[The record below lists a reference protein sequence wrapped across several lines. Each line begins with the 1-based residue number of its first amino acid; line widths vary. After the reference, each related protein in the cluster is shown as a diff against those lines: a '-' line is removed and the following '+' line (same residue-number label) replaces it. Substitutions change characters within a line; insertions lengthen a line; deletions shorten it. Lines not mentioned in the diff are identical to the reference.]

1 MSLGSRK
8 ETRHSGH
15 SRVLMPVLLSACAI
29 PISMLF
35 WIVNVAYSILW
46 PDTAN
51 STEEHSVISP
61 WRWLAAVIIPLMFT
75 TWGLRKK
82 SLDISGGILG
92 FFMGFILT
100 LSSFAHLM
108 ALVAFFVTGSKVTKF
123 RSVQKK
129 KIEADFKEGGQRNWI
144 QVLCNAG
151 MATQLAL
158 LYLLDVGS
166 GERPIDFDKEYRSS
180 WLSIGII
187 GAFACCNGDTW
198 ASEIGTVVGMGDPF
212 LITTRRSVPRGTNGG
227 VSWMG
232 LICSIVGGLVVGLSY
247 YIVVLNTVD
256 TAVLQLAAPQ
266 WPIIVVAAFG
276 GLFGSI
282 LDSILGATLQY
293 SGVDEKGTIVERPGK
308 GVRHICGKQ
317 ILDNHSVNL
326 LSTIGI
332 TLILPRIAN
341 IFWP

>member
-1 MSLGSRK
+1 
-8 ETRHSGH
+8 
-15 SRVLMPVLLSACAI
+15 
-29 PISMLF
+29 
-35 WIVNVAYSILW
+35 
-46 PDTAN
+46 
-51 STEEHSVISP
+51 
-61 WRWLAAVIIPLMFT
+61 
-75 TWGLRKK
+75 
-82 SLDISGGILG
+82 
-92 FFMGFILT
+92 MGFILT

-108 ALVAFFVTGSKVTKF
+108 ALMTFFVTGSKVTKF
-123 RSVQKK
+123 RSAQKK
-129 KIEADFKEGGQRNWI
+129 KMEVDFKEGGQRNWI
-144 QVLCNAG
+144 QVLCNGG

-187 GAFACCNGDTW
+187 GAFACSNGDTW
-198 ASEIGTVVGMGDPF
+198 ASELGTVIGMGDPF
-212 LITTRRSVPRGTNGG
+212 LITTRKKVPRGTNGG
-227 VSWMG
+227 VSWIG
-232 LICSIVGGLVVGLSY
+232 LVCSVVGGLIVGLFY
-247 YIVVLNTVD
+247 YIMVLNTVD

-266 WPIIVVAAFG
+266 WPIIIVAAFG

-293 SGVDEKGTIVERPGK
+293 SGVDEKGIIVERPGK
-308 GVRHICGKQ
+308 GVKHICGKQ

>member
-1 MSLGSRK
+1 MVSLGSHK
-8 ETRHSGH
+8 ESRHSH
-15 SRVLMPVLLSACAI
+15 VLMPVLLSACAI
-29 PISMLF
+29 PISMFF
-35 WIVNVAYSILW
+35 WIVNVVYSILW
-46 PDTAN
+46 PDTVN
-51 STEEHSVISP
+51 LTEEHSVISP
-61 WRWLAAVIIPLMFT
+61 WRWLAAIVIPLIFLF
-75 TWGLRKK
+75 WGVRKK

-108 ALVAFFVTGSKVTKF
+108 ALVTFFVTASKVTKF
-123 RSVQKK
+123 RSEQKK
-129 KIEADFKEGGQRNWI
+129 KMEADFKEGGQRNWI
-144 QVLCNAG
+144 QVLCNGG

-198 ASEIGTVVGMGDPF
+198 ASELGTVIGMGDPF
-212 LITTRRSVPRGTNGG
+212 LITTRKKVPRGTNGG
-227 VSWMG
+227 VSWIG
-232 LICSIVGGLVVGLSY
+232 LICSVIGGLVVGLFY
-247 YIVVLNTVD
+247 YIMVLNTVD

-266 WPIIVVAAFG
+266 WPIIIVAAFG

-293 SGVDEKGTIVERPGK
+293 SGVDEKGIIVERPGK
-308 GVRHICGKQ
+308 GVKHICGKQ

-332 TLILPRIAN
+332 ALILPRIAN